1 MAEEYYGFDFIDP
14 RDFEGDTNFGET
26 VGGVGKILSDLFG
39 FGKDVS
45 GIASDIL
52 GGGGDKSQG
61 FVPQKNSAL
70 ETAIR
75 AQSNYLSQASGRQ
88 ERSSRGTPSQPLP
101 RNNHSSKIINSL
113 FQDNEHAFRQLHA
126 KLMTQAK
133 IGSGGTKYVGRSRVT

>member
-75 AQSNYLSQASGRQ
+75 VQSNYLSQASGRQ
-88 ERSSRGTPSQPLP
+88 ERSSIGTSSQPRP
-101 RNNHSSKIINSL
+101 RNIHSSKIINSL
-113 FQDNEHAFRQLHA
+113 FQDNEYAFRQLHA

>member
-1 MAEEYYGFDFIDP
+1 MDEFDYIDP

-26 VGGVGKILSDLFG
+26 VGGEGEILGNLFG
-39 FGKDVS
+39 FGQDVA
-45 GIASDIL
+45 GITADIL
-52 GGGGDKSQG
+52 GGGGDSDKSKG
-61 FVPQKNSAL
+61 FVPQKNTAL

-75 AQSNYLSQASGRQ
+75 QQSNLLSQASIRQ